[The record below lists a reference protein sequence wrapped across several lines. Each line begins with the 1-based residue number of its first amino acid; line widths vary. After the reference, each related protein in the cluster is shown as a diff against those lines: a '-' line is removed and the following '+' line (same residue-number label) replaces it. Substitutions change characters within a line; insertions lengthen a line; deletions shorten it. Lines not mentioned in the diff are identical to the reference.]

1 MTDMDMSQAAW
12 RTSSRSGNTGGD
24 CVQVAYTANVVA
36 VRDSKDRSGPVLAF
50 DSHAWASFL
59 GDLRAGELAQR

>member
-59 GDLRAGELAQR
+59 GNLRAGELAQR